1 MPRLCCW
8 PSRSKR
14 SGERGDLGGVD
25 GVRSVR
31 AVDDGWGPELWRPG
45 LRHDERGTEMTSMT
59 STELVPGEDIFSH
72 GERMAL
78 LGFLATYRGAT
89 REASA
94 SDLRQFST

>member
-1 MPRLCCW
+1 
-8 PSRSKR
+8 
-14 SGERGDLGGVD
+14 
-25 GVRSVR
+25 
-31 AVDDGWGPELWRPG
+31 
-45 LRHDERGTEMTSMT
+45 MT